1 MKKLLMIFAMI
12 GIMLSCSKTEN
23 QENNDQ
29 LSIEKLTEKWQCN
42 FVIVQKYLGYNLANY
57 VESTDE
63 LYAAIDTCNNIF
75 ANIEFLRVSLG
86 DKYVLD
92 TKGGVVPMSIA
103 TCTWCN
109 CHCCGK
115 VWCDWKC
122 NTRKNC
128 RNEVC
133 PGCGTNLE
141 YCLYN
146 WINACAGNPSEV
158 PCHWYE

>member
-1 MKKLLMIFAMI
+1 MKKLMMILMLVSLFA
-12 GIMLSCSKTEN
+12 CSKNTNIDKQDEKTLDELTTE
-23 QENNDQ
+23 
-29 LSIEKLTEKWQCN
+29 WQCN
-42 FVIVQKYLGYNLANY
+42 FTSVQNYLGYNLANY

-63 LYAAIDTCNNIF
+63 VYAAIDACNNIF
-75 ANIEFLRVSLG
+75 TEIEFLRVSMG
-86 DKYVLD
+86 DKYTVD
-92 TKGGVVPMSIA
+92 AKGGIVPMSIA

-109 CHCCGK
+109 CHCCGH

-133 PGCGTNLE
+133 PGCGTNIE

-146 WINACAGNPSEV
+146 WINACVGNPGEV
-158 PCHWYE
+158 PCHWYQ